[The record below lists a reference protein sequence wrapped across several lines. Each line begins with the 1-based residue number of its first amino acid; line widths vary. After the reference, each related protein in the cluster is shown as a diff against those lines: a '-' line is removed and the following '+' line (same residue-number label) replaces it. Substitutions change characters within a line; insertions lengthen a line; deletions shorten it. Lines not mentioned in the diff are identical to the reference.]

1 MKKQRNMPEYKGLKF
16 DSQEELDFVYFLE
29 DLNIPYTYQPESL
42 ILAEPVKET
51 ITVKLKTKEKKKE
64 ITLLQGCSY
73 TADFVIN
80 SSDIDNKL
88 ASKLNLKKSSDSN
101 YWIDIKANYI
111 ANNDDVKFSV
121 IRKWVYQKHNIYIN
135 KVQPSILFQK
145 TFCPDRCR
153 YTEKTHKEKK
163 CYQNCNN
170 LSDFK
175 KKENL

>member
-1 MKKQRNMPEYKGLKF
+1 MPEYKGLKF

-73 TADFVIN
+73 TADFVIKN
-80 SSDIDNKL
+80 SDIDKQL
-88 ASKLNLKKSSDSN
+88 ADKLNLKESSDSN

-135 KVQPSILFQK
+135 KVQPSTLFQR

-153 YTEKTHKEKK
+153 FTTKTHKEKK
-163 CYQNCNN
+163 CYQPCDT
-170 LSDFK
+170 LEEFK

>member
-1 MKKQRNMPEYKGLKF
+1 MKQRNMPEYNDIKF

-29 DLNIPYTYQPESL
+29 DLGVPYVYQPPPL

-73 TADFVIN
+73 TADFVIKN
-80 SSDIDNKL
+80 SDIDKQL
-88 ASKLNLKKSSDSN
+88 ADKLNLKESSDSN

-135 KVQPSILFQK
+135 KVQPSTLFQR

-153 YTEKTHKEKK
+153 FTTKTHKEKK
-163 CYQNCNN
+163 CYQPCDT
-170 LSDFK
+170 LEEFK

>member
-1 MKKQRNMPEYKGLKF
+1 MKQRNMPEYNDIKF

-29 DLNIPYTYQPESL
+29 DLGVPYVYQPPPL

-51 ITVKLKTKEKKKE
+51 ITVKMKTKEKKKE
-64 ITLLQGCSY
+64 ITILQGCSY
-73 TADFVIN
+73 TADFVIKN
-80 SSDIDNKL
+80 SDISEQL
-88 ASKLNLKKSSDSN
+88 ANKLNLKESSDSN

-135 KVQPSILFQK
+135 KVQPSTLFQR

-153 YTEKTHKEKK
+153 FTTKTHKEKK
-163 CYQNCNN
+163 CYQPCDT
-170 LSDFK
+170 LEEFK

>member
-1 MKKQRNMPEYKGLKF
+1 MPEYKGIKF

-73 TADFVIN
+73 TADFVIKN
-80 SSDIDNKL
+80 SDIDKQL
-88 ASKLNLKKSSDSN
+88 ADKLNLKESSDSN

-145 TFCPDRCR
+145 TLF
-153 YTEKTHKEKK
+153 
-163 CYQNCNN
+163 N
-170 LSDFK
+170 FA
-175 KKENL
+175 

>member
-1 MKKQRNMPEYKGLKF
+1 MKQRNMPEYNDIKF

-29 DLNIPYTYQPESL
+29 DLGVPYVYQPPPL

-64 ITLLQGCSY
+64 TTILQGCSY
-73 TADFVIN
+73 TADFVIKN
-80 SSDIDNKL
+80 SDIDKQL
-88 ASKLNLKKSSDSN
+88 ADKLNLKESSDSN

-135 KVQPSILFQK
+135 KVQPSTLFQR

-153 YTEKTHKEKK
+153 FTTKTHKEKK
-163 CYQNCNN
+163 CYQPCDT
-170 LSDFK
+170 LEEFK

>member
-1 MKKQRNMPEYKGLKF
+1 MPEYNDIKF

-29 DLNIPYTYQPESL
+29 DLGVPYVYQPPPL

-64 ITLLQGCSY
+64 TTILQGCSY
-73 TADFVIN
+73 TADFVIKN
-80 SSDIDNKL
+80 SDIDKQL
-88 ASKLNLKKSSDSN
+88 ADKLNLKESSDSN

-135 KVQPSILFQK
+135 KVQPSTLFQR

-153 YTEKTHKEKK
+153 FTTKTHKEKK
-163 CYQNCNN
+163 CYQPCDT
-170 LSDFK
+170 LEEFK

>member
-1 MKKQRNMPEYKGLKF
+1 MKQRNMPEYNDIKF

-29 DLNIPYTYQPESL
+29 DLGVPYVYQPPPL

-64 ITLLQGCSY
+64 ITILQGCSY
-73 TADFVIN
+73 TADFVIKN
-80 SSDIDNKL
+80 SDISEQL
-88 ASKLNLKKSSDSN
+88 ANKLNLKESSDSN

-135 KVQPSILFQK
+135 KVQPSTLFQR

-153 YTEKTHKEKK
+153 FTTKTHKEKK
-163 CYQNCNN
+163 CYQPCDT
-170 LSDFK
+170 LEEFK

>member
-1 MKKQRNMPEYKGLKF
+1 MPEYKGIKF

-29 DLNIPYTYQPESL
+29 DLSIPYTYQPESL

-73 TADFVIN
+73 TADFVIKN
-80 SSDIDNKL
+80 SDIDKQL
-88 ASKLNLKKSSDSN
+88 ADKLNLKESSDSN

-135 KVQPSILFQK
+135 KVQPSTLFQR

-153 YTEKTHKEKK
+153 FTTKTHKEKK
-163 CYQNCNN
+163 CYQPCDT
-170 LSDFK
+170 LEEFK

>member
-1 MKKQRNMPEYKGLKF
+1 MKQRNMPEYNDVKF

-29 DLNIPYTYQPESL
+29 DLGVPYVYQPPPL

-51 ITVKLKTKEKKKE
+51 ITVKMKTKEKKKE
-64 ITLLQGCSY
+64 ITILQGCSY
-73 TADFVIN
+73 TADFVIKN
-80 SSDIDNKL
+80 SDISEQL
-88 ASKLNLKKSSDSN
+88 ANKLNLKESSDSN

-135 KVQPSILFQK
+135 KVQPSTLFQR

-153 YTEKTHKEKK
+153 FTTKTHKEKK
-163 CYQNCNN
+163 CYQPCDT
-170 LSDFK
+170 LEEFK

>member
-1 MKKQRNMPEYKGLKF
+1 MPEYKGIKF

-73 TADFVIN
+73 TADFVIKN
-80 SSDIDNKL
+80 SDIDKQL
-88 ASKLNLKKSSDSN
+88 ADKLNLKESSDSN

-135 KVQPSILFQK
+135 KVQPSTLFQR

-153 YTEKTHKEKK
+153 FTTKTHKEKK
-163 CYQNCNN
+163 CYQPCDT
-170 LSDFK
+170 LEEFK

>member
-1 MKKQRNMPEYKGLKF
+1 MKQRNMPEYNDIKF

-29 DLNIPYTYQPESL
+29 DLGVPYVYQPPPL

-51 ITVKLKTKEKKKE
+51 ITVKMKTKEKKKE
-64 ITLLQGCSY
+64 TTILQGCSY
-73 TADFVIN
+73 TADFVIKN
-80 SSDIDNKL
+80 SDISEQL
-88 ASKLNLKKSSDSN
+88 ANKLNLKESSDSN

-135 KVQPSILFQK
+135 KVQPSTLFQR

-153 YTEKTHKEKK
+153 FTTKTHKEKK
-163 CYQNCNN
+163 CYQTCDT
-170 LSDFK
+170 LEEFK

>member
-1 MKKQRNMPEYKGLKF
+1 MPEYKGIKF

-29 DLNIPYTYQPESL
+29 DLDIPYTYQPESL

-73 TADFVIN
+73 TADFVIKN
-80 SSDIDNKL
+80 SDIDKQL
-88 ASKLNLKKSSDSN
+88 ADKLNLKESSDSN

-135 KVQPSILFQK
+135 KVQPSTLFQR

-153 YTEKTHKEKK
+153 FTTKTHKEKK
-163 CYQNCNN
+163 CYQPCDT
-170 LSDFK
+170 LEEFK